1 MNMDTFGQF
10 FQLFITGI
18 TVGSIYAM
26 VAVGFNMIYN
36 ATDVVNFAQGE
47 FVMLGG
53 MIMVSLHATLG
64 MNMPLAFFFTVLI
77 VTAAGIAFERITI
90 HPLKKPTLITLILI
104 TIAVSFL
111 FKGIAMFTWGKDS
124 LSLPAFSGEKPIL
137 IWGAAIHPQTLWII
151 GFLVVL
157 VVFLTYFFNFTM
169 FGKALR
175 ATAINREA
183 ASLMGI
189 DVKKMI
195 TFSFA
200 MSAAIGAV
208 AGLIITPITLIEYDR
223 GAVFGIKGFCAA
235 ILGGIGN
242 SGGAVV
248 AGLIIGILESFGAGL
263 LSSGYKDAMAFLVM
277 LLILFL
283 RPGGLLG
290 KYEVE

>member
-1 MNMDTFGQF
+1 MDSFSPL
-10 FQLFITGI
+10 FQLFITGMTI
-18 TVGSIYAM
+18 GSIYAM

-53 MIMVSLHATLG
+53 MIMVSLCTAFKI
-64 MNMPLAFFFTVLI
+64 NMVLAFFLTIAI
-77 VTAAGIAFERITI
+77 VTMVGIAFERLTI
-90 HPLKKPTLITLILI
+90 HPLKKPSLTTLILI

-111 FKGIAMFTWGKDS
+111 LRGLAMFIWGKDS
-124 LSLPAFSGEKPIL
+124 LSLPAFSGERPIL
-137 IWGAAIHPQTLWII
+137 VGGAAILPQTLWII
-151 GFLVVL
+151 GILLILVL
-157 VVFLTYFFNFTM
+157 LLTYFFNFTM
-169 FGKALR
+169 MGKALR
-175 ATAINREA
+175 ATAINRDA

-208 AGLIITPITLIEYDR
+208 AGLIITPMTLIEYDR
-223 GAVFGIKGFCAA
+223 GPIFGIKGFCVA

-263 LSSGYKDAMAFLVM
+263 LSSAYKDAMAFLIM
-277 LLILFL
+277 LLILFA

-290 KYEVE
+290 KYEIES